1 MILPT
6 PFFIKTPLLVIVF
19 IGFWYGFTSA
29 QTFVSTIP
37 EKRNVVLE
45 EFTGIYCIYC
55 PDGHRLA
62 QELKDANPEDVALIN
77 LHVSSYADPGTS
89 GDPDFR
95 TPFGTGIQNQADISG
110 YPAGTINR
118 KDFTYLGF
126 AQDSGTAMSRAKWV
140 DAAPIILADSS
151 YVNVS
156 AEASLHINTRE
167 LTVVVQ
173 AYYTDD
179 GAPINYVKV
188 ALLQNNVPGPQY
200 GAVYN
205 PTQILPNGDYNH
217 MHMLRHLLAGN
228 TIIGATSGTL
238 YSDTLTYTIP
248 DDLNGVDYELFE
260 LSVVVFISEPGAE
273 IITGSEATMTY
284 IAPGLSLID
293 LEASTNMTMPTTYCD
308 NIVIPEITITNNSTI
323 AVDTFEVGY
332 TLDSN
337 TPVTLDTNLDALSS
351 ITISFPSITLSS
363 GSHTIYYNVNTDN
376 TATFVDIVSGNNNAN
391 SEKINTLSSTAFA
404 SSHTEGFESYSAGT
418 EAPNNAILDNADGG
432 SCGVLDKNNAP
443 PNWELGGFGKSSKS
457 FRMRLLSW
465 EAGYEAKLVFEKID
479 LSASTGNGLRFSY
492 AYVQRYAGDNDKL
505 EVLVSTDCGI
515 TWNKVFNEWGDG
527 LATSLP
533 FSNNHFYPDSSE
545 WDSVNIDM
553 SAFDGESMV
562 MIAFKGTCDDG
573 NNLYLDDIEL
583 SNNVD
588 LSNPYIAIEETGD
601 NVYGIKTY
609 PIPINEHGFL
619 ELCLGR
625 SAKITIAIY
634 DILGQRAGTVI
645 SGNYSAGTHY
655 FELQT
660 SGLNKGIYF
669 IRILDEGG
677 KIYAEKLIKN

>member
-284 IAPGLSLID
+284 IAPGLSL
-293 LEASTNMTMPTTYCD
+293 
-308 NIVIPEITITNNSTI
+308 
-323 AVDTFEVGY
+323 
-332 TLDSN
+332 
-337 TPVTLDTNLDALSS
+337 
-351 ITISFPSITLSS
+351 
-363 GSHTIYYNVNTDN
+363 
-376 TATFVDIVSGNNNAN
+376 
-391 SEKINTLSSTAFA
+391 
-404 SSHTEGFESYSAGT
+404 
-418 EAPNNAILDNADGG
+418 
-432 SCGVLDKNNAP
+432 
-443 PNWELGGFGKSSKS
+443 
-457 FRMRLLSW
+457 LL
-465 EAGYEAKLVFEKID
+465 
-479 LSASTGNGLRFSY
+479 
-492 AYVQRYAGDNDKL
+492 
-505 EVLVSTDCGI
+505 
-515 TWNKVFNEWGDG
+515 
-527 LATSLP
+527 
-533 FSNNHFYPDSSE
+533 
-545 WDSVNIDM
+545 
-553 SAFDGESMV
+553 
-562 MIAFKGTCDDG
+562 
-573 NNLYLDDIEL
+573 
-583 SNNVD
+583 
-588 LSNPYIAIEETGD
+588 
-601 NVYGIKTY
+601 
-609 PIPINEHGFL
+609 
-619 ELCLGR
+619 
-625 SAKITIAIY
+625 
-634 DILGQRAGTVI
+634 
-645 SGNYSAGTHY
+645 
-655 FELQT
+655 
-660 SGLNKGIYF
+660 
-669 IRILDEGG
+669 
-677 KIYAEKLIKN
+677 